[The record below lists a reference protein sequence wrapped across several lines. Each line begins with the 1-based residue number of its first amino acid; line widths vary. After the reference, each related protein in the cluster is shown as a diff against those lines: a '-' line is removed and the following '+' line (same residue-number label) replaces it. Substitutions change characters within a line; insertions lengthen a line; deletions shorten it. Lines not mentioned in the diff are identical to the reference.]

1 MTEEFTPP
9 AEWLARITAGIEAS
23 ITTKRELL
31 AGPVPAQ
38 LAQMVQDA
46 VTTLERGGRLF
57 FAGNGGSCTDAMHLA
72 TEFVVRFRH
81 NREPLAAIALGTS
94 QANLTATGNDF
105 DFAQI
110 FVRELKALSRSGDLL
125 IALSTSGNSRNI
137 LFCVEEARK
146 RGLKV
151 YGLTGVSGGKLAG
164 LCPTLKMPATET
176 ARIQEAHIT
185 LGHLFCELVED
196 YFSARP
202 APVASAT

>member
-1 MTEEFTPP
+1 MAEEFIPP
-9 AEWLARITAGIEAS
+9 PEWLARITTGIEAS
-23 ITTKRELL
+23 IATKRELL
-31 AGPVPAQ
+31 AGPMPTQ
-38 LAQMVQDA
+38 LAQMVRDA
-46 VTTLERGGRLF
+46 VTTLERGGKLL

-110 FVRELKALSRSGDLL
+110 FVRELKALARPGDLL
-125 IALSTSGNSRNI
+125 VALSTSGNSRNI
-137 LFCVEEARK
+137 LFCVEEAKK
-146 RGLKV
+146 RGIKV

-176 ARIQEAHIT
+176 ARIQEAHIM

-196 YFSARP
+196 YFATRQ
-202 APVASAT
+202 APVAPAT